1 MQSLGQLKVLSIPRQ
16 NVEKTM
22 ADEVNIREIWGVL
35 SPRVL
40 ERIVVVSPHF
50 DDAALGTAH
59 LLATYPGST
68 VITVL
73 GGQPPAYPDH
83 VTPWDEAGG
92 FVTGDDV
99 VSARREEDRR
109 AMAFT
114 NATPVWLEFPDHQ
127 YLAVEERPTPAE
139 VAPSLKKAIVDA
151 NPTAV
156 FLPMGIANPDHVLA
170 HEAGLLA
177 RGDLSESGAEIVWFC
192 YEDHGY
198 KHLPGILA
206 WRISQLFGAGIWPTP
221 SIVPI
226 EVDMDQKRALI
237 AIYKTQVAPLEQ
249 DHMLAER
256 LDANVPEQFWRLS
269 APIPV
274 IAASLMGDA

>member
-1 MQSLGQLKVLSIPRQ
+1 MA
-16 NVEKTM
+16 M
-22 ADEVNIREIWGVL
+22 ADAVNVREIWGVL
-35 SPRVL
+35 DPGVL

-59 LLATYPGST
+59 LLGTYPGST

-99 VSARREEDRR
+99 VSARREEDRQ
-109 AMAFT
+109 AMAYT

-127 YLAVEERPTPAE
+127 YLAIEDRPMPLQ
-139 VAPSLKKAIVDA
+139 VAPSLQKAIAAA

-156 FLPMGIANPDHVLA
+156 FLPMGIANPDHVVT

-177 RGDLSESGAEIVWFC
+177 RQEMIAAGSEAVWFC

-206 WRISQLFGAGIWPTP
+206 WRISQLFRSDIWPTP
-221 SIVPI
+221 AIVPI
-226 EVDMDQKRALI
+226 ELDMDHKRALI

-269 APIPV
+269 APVPI
-274 IAASLMGDA
+274 IATMLMGDE

>member
-1 MQSLGQLKVLSIPRQ
+1 M
-16 NVEKTM
+16 TM
-22 ADEVNIREIWGVL
+22 ANEVNIREIWGVVDP
-35 SPRVL
+35 SVL
-40 ERIVVVSPHF
+40 QRIVVVSPHF
-50 DDAALGTAH
+50 DDAALGAAH

-73 GGQPPAYPDH
+73 GGQPPVYPEH

-92 FVTGDDV
+92 FVDGDDV
-99 VSARREEDRR
+99 VTARREEDRK

-114 NATPVWLEFPDHQ
+114 NAMPVWLEFPDHQ
-127 YLAVEERPTPAE
+127 YLAVEERPTASQ
-139 VAPSLKKAIVDA
+139 VAPSLKKAITDA

-156 FLPMGIANPDHVLA
+156 FLPMGIANPDHVVA

-177 RGDLSESGAEIVWFC
+177 RRDLIESGAEIVWFC

-274 IAASLMGDA
+274 IAATLMSDQ

>member
-1 MQSLGQLKVLSIPRQ
+1 MV
-16 NVEKTM
+16 
-22 ADEVNIREIWGVL
+22 DEAKMREFWGIL
-35 SPRVL
+35 EPGVL
-40 ERIVVVSPHF
+40 ERITIVSPHF
-50 DDAALGTAH
+50 DDAALGAGH

-92 FVTGDDV
+92 FKTGDDV
-99 VSARREEDRR
+99 VSARREEEWR
-109 AMAFT
+109 AMALV

-127 YLAVEERPTPAE
+127 YLAIEERPTPLD
-139 VAPSLKKAIVDA
+139 VGPSLEKAIADA

-156 FLPMGIANPDHVLA
+156 FLPMGIANPDHVVT
-170 HEAGLLA
+170 HEAGLIA
-177 RGDLSESGAEIVWFC
+177 RQALRENGADAEWFC

-206 WRISQLFGAGIWPTP
+206 WRISKLFRDGIWPTP
-221 SIVPI
+221 SIVPVK
-226 EVDMDQKRALI
+226 VDMGKKRSLI
-237 AIYKTQVAPLEQ
+237 AIYESQVAPLEQ

-256 LDANVPEQFWRLS
+256 LDANVPEQYWRLS
-269 APIPV
+269 EPV
-274 IAASLMGDA
+274 PVMASMLMGDE

>member
-1 MQSLGQLKVLSIPRQ
+1 
-16 NVEKTM
+16 
-22 ADEVNIREIWGVL
+22 
-35 SPRVL
+35 
-40 ERIVVVSPHF
+40 
-50 DDAALGTAH
+50 
-59 LLATYPGST
+59 
-68 VITVL
+68 
-73 GGQPPAYPDH
+73 
-83 VTPWDEAGG
+83 
-92 FVTGDDV
+92 
-99 VSARREEDRR
+99 
-109 AMAFT
+109 
-114 NATPVWLEFPDHQ
+114 
-127 YLAVEERPTPAE
+127 
-139 VAPSLKKAIVDA
+139 VAPSLEKAISDA
-151 NPTAV
+151 KATAV

-177 RGDLSESGAEIVWFC
+177 RQELTKRGSEIVWFC

-237 AIYKTQVAPLEQ
+237 AIYRTQVAPLEQ

-274 IAASLMGDA
+274 IATALMGKD

>member
-1 MQSLGQLKVLSIPRQ
+1 METNMV
-16 NVEKTM
+16 
-22 ADEVNIREIWGVL
+22 DEAQVREFWGGLDPGVL
-35 SPRVL
+35 D
-40 ERIVVVSPHF
+40 RIVVVSPHF
-50 DDAALGTAH
+50 DDAALGAAH

-92 FVTGDDV
+92 FKTGDDV
-99 VSARREEDRR
+99 VSARREEDRQ
-109 AMAFT
+109 AMAFV
-114 NATPVWLEFPDHQ
+114 NATPIWLEFPDHQ
-127 YLAVEERPTPAE
+127 YLAIEERPTPPE
-139 VAPSLKKAIVDA
+139 VGPSLEKAIADA

-156 FLPMGIANPDHVLA
+156 FLPMGIANPDHVVT
-170 HEAGLLA
+170 HEAGLIA
-177 RGDLSESGAEIVWFC
+177 REELIKGGTEAVWFC

-206 WRISQLFGAGIWPTP
+206 WRISKLFQAGIWPTP

-226 EVDMDQKRALI
+226 EVDMDKKRALI

-256 LDANVPEQFWRLS
+256 LDANVPEQYWRLA
-269 APIPV
+269 APVPV
-274 IAASLMGDA
+274 MASMLMGDA

>member
-1 MQSLGQLKVLSIPRQ
+1 
-16 NVEKTM
+16 M
-22 ADEVNIREIWGVL
+22 ADQVNIREIWGVL
-35 SPRVL
+35 EPTVL
-40 ERIVVVSPHF
+40 ERIVVISPHF
-50 DDAALGTAH
+50 DDAALGAAH

-99 VSARREEDRR
+99 VSARREEDRQ
-109 AMAFT
+109 AMASVK
-114 NATPVWLEFPDHQ
+114 ATPVWLEFPDHQ
-127 YLAVEERPTPAE
+127 YLAVEERPTPADIWPDLE
-139 VAPSLKKAIVDA
+139 KAIADA

-156 FLPMGIANPDHVLA
+156 FLPMGIANPDHVLT

-177 RGDLSESGAEIVWFC
+177 RRELLGSGNKAVWFC

-198 KHLPGILA
+198 KHLPGNLA
-206 WRISQLFGAGIWPTP
+206 WRISKLFRAGIWPTP

-226 EVDMDQKRALI
+226 DLDMAQKRELI

-249 DHMLAER
+249 DHMLKER

-269 APIPV
+269 PPVPV
-274 IAASLMGDA
+274 IEEMLLGDE

>member
-1 MQSLGQLKVLSIPRQ
+1 
-16 NVEKTM
+16 M
-22 ADEVNIREIWGVL
+22 ADAVNIREIWGVL
-35 SPRVL
+35 APGVL
-40 ERIVVVSPHF
+40 ERIVIVSPHF

-59 LLATYPGST
+59 LLGTYPGST

-99 VSARREEDRR
+99 VSARREEDRQ
-109 AMAFT
+109 AMAYT

-127 YLAVEERPTPAE
+127 YLAVEDRPTAAQ
-139 VAPSLKKAIVDA
+139 VAPSLRAAIAAA

-156 FLPMGIANPDHVLA
+156 FLPMGIANPDHVVT

-177 RGDLSESGAEIVWFC
+177 RQDLMASGSEAVWFC

-206 WRISQLFGAGIWPTP
+206 WRISRLFRSGIWPTP
-221 SIVPI
+221 AIVPI
-226 EVDMDQKRALI
+226 QLDMDHKRALI
-237 AIYKTQVAPLEQ
+237 AIYKTQIAPLEQ

-269 APIPV
+269 APMPV
-274 IAASLMGDA
+274 IAGSLMGDE